1 MINSDV
7 YATTTDR
14 YQYSGM
20 KEPQKN
26 NKSEINRKQFNNAR
40 KEYWKNEY
48 PEKQTK

>member
-1 MINSDV
+1 MFGHERTV
-7 YATTTDR
+7 
-14 YQYSGM
+14 
-20 KEPQKN
+20 KN